1 MSMPIE
7 KDYPNSM
14 EIMDIK
20 EAKGLFNT
28 NSRLTIRKFIENV
41 SQTHSK
47 KIAAN
52 LYDEIKTIG
61 VELYECVFHRSVIE
75 AYAKEYGCGEYIT
88 SKILTNVAERIA
100 NLYKEKGYTVDWYID
115 NDCAYFEM
123 CGWAEE

>member
-20 EAKGLFNT
+20 EARGLFNT

-75 AYAKEYGCGEYIT
+75 AYAKEHGCGEYIT
-88 SKILTNVAERIA
+88 SEILTNVAERIA
-100 NLYKEKGYTVDWYID
+100 NLYREKGYTVDWYID
-115 NDCAYFEM
+115 NDRAYFEM

>member
-1 MSMPIE
+1 MNMPIE

-88 SKILTNVAERIA
+88 SEILTNVAERIA
-100 NLYKEKGYTVDWYID
+100 NLYREKGYTVDWYIH
-115 NDCAYFEM
+115 NECAYFEIT
-123 CGWAEE
+123 GWSEE

>member
-7 KDYPNSM
+7 KNYPNSI

-20 EAKGLFNT
+20 EAKELFNT

-88 SKILTNVAERIA
+88 SEILTNVAERIA
-100 NLYKEKGYTVDWYID
+100 NLFREKGYTVDWYID

-123 CGWAEE
+123 CGWGEE

>member
-1 MSMPIE
+1 MKKIIRILWRLWTS
-7 KDYPNSM
+7 
-14 EIMDIK
+14 
-20 EAKGLFNT
+20 
-28 NSRLTIRKFIENV
+28 SRLTIRKFIENV

-88 SKILTNVAERIA
+88 SEILTNVAERIA
-100 NLYKEKGYTVDWYID
+100 NLFREKGYTVDWYID

>member
-20 EAKGLFNT
+20 EAKELFNT

-75 AYAKEYGCGEYIT
+75 AYAKEYGCEEYIT
-88 SKILTNVAERIA
+88 SEILTNVAERIA
-100 NLYKEKGYTVDWYID
+100 NLFREKGYTVDWYID

>member
-52 LYDEIKTIG
+52 LYEEIKTIG

-75 AYAKEYGCGEYIT
+75 AYAKEYGCREYIT
-88 SKILTNVAERIA
+88 SEILTNVAERIA
-100 NLYKEKGYTVDWYID
+100 NLFREKRYTVDWYID

>member
-7 KDYPNSM
+7 KNYPNSM

-47 KIAAN
+47 KN
-52 LYDEIKTIG
+52 RCQSL
-61 VELYECVFHRSVIE
+61 RR
-75 AYAKEYGCGEYIT
+75 
-88 SKILTNVAERIA
+88 N
-100 NLYKEKGYTVDWYID
+100 
-115 NDCAYFEM
+115 
-123 CGWAEE
+123 

>member
-1 MSMPIE
+1 MK

-28 NSRLTIRKFIENV
+28 NSKLTIRKFIENV

-61 VELYECVFHRSVIE
+61 VELYECVFHRSIIE

-88 SKILTNVAERIA
+88 SEILTNVAERIA
-100 NLYKEKGYTVDWYID
+100 NRFREKGYTVDWYIH
-115 NDCAYFEM
+115 NECAYFEM

>member
-20 EAKGLFNT
+20 EAKKLQK
-28 NSRLTIRKFIENV
+28 SCKPLLDFIEAT

-47 KIAAN
+47 KIAAD
-52 LYDEIKTIG
+52 LYEEIKTFG
-61 VELYECVFHRSVIE
+61 NGLYECVFNTSVIE
-75 AYAKEYGCGEYIT
+75 AYAKESHYEVKVT
-88 SKILTNVAERIA
+88 NEILERIA
-100 NLYKEKGYTVDWYID
+100 DHIAKLFKEKGYTVDWYIN

-123 CGWAEE
+123 CGWEEE

>member
-7 KDYPNSM
+7 KNYPNSM

-61 VELYECVFHRSVIE
+61 IELYECVFHRSVIE

-88 SKILTNVAERIA
+88 SEILTNVAERIA
-100 NLYKEKGYTVDWYID
+100 NLFREKGYTVDWYID

>member
-20 EAKGLFNT
+20 EAKELFNT

-88 SKILTNVAERIA
+88 SEILTNVAERIA
-100 NLYKEKGYTVDWYID
+100 NLFREKGYTVDWYID

-123 CGWAEE
+123 CGWGEE

>member
-7 KDYPNSM
+7 KNYPNSM

-28 NSRLTIRKFIENV
+28 NSKLTIRKFIENV

-61 VELYECVFHRSVIE
+61 VEFYECVFHSSVIE
-75 AYAKEYGCGEYIT
+75 DYAKEYGCGEYIT
-88 SKILTNVAERIA
+88 SEILTNVAERIA
-100 NLYKEKGYTVDWYID
+100 NLFREKGYTVDWYID

-123 CGWAEE
+123 CGWEEE